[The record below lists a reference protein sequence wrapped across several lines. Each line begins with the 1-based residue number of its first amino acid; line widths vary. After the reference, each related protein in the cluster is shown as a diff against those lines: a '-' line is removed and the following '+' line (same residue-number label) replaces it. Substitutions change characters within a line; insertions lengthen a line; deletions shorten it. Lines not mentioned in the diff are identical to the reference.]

1 MNHELWSSGQYNN
14 KRKKQTTKWA
24 NHKMLCRC
32 NDTGKSWGDANF
44 KVTWYENR
52 SRGTRTG
59 HVVQNLRAL
68 SVVFGVIRYPRDAP
82 T

>member
-14 KRKKQTTKWA
+14 KRKEQTTEWA

-32 NDTGKSWGDANF
+32 NDTGKSWGDANS
-44 KVTWYENR
+44 KITWYENR
-52 SRGTRTG
+52 SRGTEFAYAIGGRG
-59 HVVQNLRAL
+59 VWCHVV
-68 SVVFGVIRYPRDAP
+68 P

>member
-14 KRKKQTTKWA
+14 KRKKQTTNRA
-24 NHKMLCRC
+24 NHKMQCRC

-44 KVTWYENR
+44 NKVTWYENR
-52 SRGTRTG
+52 SRGTEFAYSIG
-59 HVVQNLRAL
+59 
-68 SVVFGVIRYPRDAP
+68 GVCVMWYPCDAP

>member
-1 MNHELWSSGQYNN
+1 MQ
-14 KRKKQTTKWA
+14 
-24 NHKMLCRC
+24 CRS

-52 SRGTRTG
+52 SRGTEFAYAIG
-59 HVVQNLRAL
+59 GVWCHVV
-68 SVVFGVIRYPRDAP
+68 P